1 VINLLLID
9 DDDELAQLIE
19 AYLSGHGI
27 GVESVQDGTQG
38 LAKAIAGG
46 HDLILLDGM
55 LPGLDGL
62 EVLRQLRRRSSVAVI
77 MLTARG
83 APQDRIAGL
92 DTGADDYLAKPF
104 TPDELL
110 ARIRAVLRRTQAA
123 VANKTEVLE
132 LGGIKLDSSQRDAW
146 LNAKPCQL
154 TSLQF
159 EILEYLMRHAG
170 RGVTRDELTAIL
182 HQRDSTPFER
192 WLDVHISQMRKKIEA
207 DGVVR
212 IRTIRGVGYMFSAP
226 QSEGQ

>member
-1 VINLLLID
+1 MKLLLID
-9 DDDELAQLIE
+9 DDEELAQLVG
-19 AYLSGHGI
+19 AFLNGHGI
-27 GVESVQDGTQG
+27 DVETVQDGTQG
-38 LAKAIAGG
+38 LARALASSY
-46 HDLILLDGM
+46 DLILLDGM

-83 APQDRIAGL
+83 APHDRITGL

-110 ARIRAVLRRTQAA
+110 ARIRAVLRRMQPGGG
-123 VANKTEVLE
+123 NKVEVL
-132 LGGIKLDSSQRDAW
+132 LVGGIKLDSGQREAW
-146 LNAKPCQL
+146 LNEKPCQL

-170 RGVTRDELTAIL
+170 RGVSRDELTAIL
-182 HQRDSTPFER
+182 HQRDSTPVER

-212 IRTIRGVGYMFSAP
+212 IHTIRGVGYMFSAP